1 MHLEFYFVF
10 GGAQGLHAP
19 GDADADAPLRNFRLG
34 QALESAYKQKSP
46 LDCSLSSS
54 FDTSKLHPSMCGPGQ
69 RQDADYH
76 LENHLGSKLTSCD
89 ASKGL
94 PSIVDMEHVVAN
106 VSTHQGPVNTDDTF
120 LVPVA

>member
-1 MHLEFYFVF
+1 MHLEFYFGF

-19 GDADADAPLRNFRLG
+19 GDADAPLRNFRLG

-54 FDTSKLHPSMCGPGQ
+54 FDASKLHPSMCGPGQ
-69 RQDADYH
+69 RQDADNH
-76 LENHLGSKLTSCD
+76 SENHLGSKLTSCD
-89 ASKGL
+89 AGKGL
-94 PSIVDMEHVVAN
+94 RSIVDMEHVVAN
-106 VSTHQGPVNTDDTF
+106 VSTHQGPVNTKDTF